1 MILPKPFS
9 DESLASLLARL
20 CRLNG
25 ISDYGDVVTL
35 LFGHG
40 LHTTFINAPVDVVEF
55 CVRTKGAYGEPVEVL
70 ENLTWMGAAGRLE
83 VASPSRGT
91 YVAAGL
97 VKPTLAEMTFPESVS
112 LRYCPACRKRDLL
125 GYGMSYWRRQHQ
137 IPIVWYC
144 ADHGESLV
152 KVPMKRADLHTTC
165 ALPGDFK
172 RLDSACVARRHA
184 PGDFMQAVAHLV
196 RDFFACPAPPSPA
209 LIHAS
214 IVSELRARR
223 LLSDRGRLHLSEFS
237 AQLPS
242 PACTT
247 QLAPSA
253 SKPGCAPLRGWI
265 GPGCRCLPSLSCVW
279 CRIPPRQSPRILML
293 QHKPLKQPPL
303 PKATPASTTSR

>member
-70 ENLTWMGAAGRLE
+70 ENLTWMGAAGCLE

-144 ADHGESLV
+144 ADHGESL
-152 KVPMKRADLHTTC
+152 
-165 ALPGDFK
+165 
-172 RLDSACVARRHA
+172 
-184 PGDFMQAVAHLV
+184 AV
-196 RDFFACPAPPSPA
+196 
-209 LIHAS
+209 
-214 IVSELRARR
+214 
-223 LLSDRGRLHLSEFS
+223 
-237 AQLPS
+237 
-242 PACTT
+242 
-247 QLAPSA
+247 
-253 SKPGCAPLRGWI
+253 
-265 GPGCRCLPSLSCVW
+265 
-279 CRIPPRQSPRILML
+279 
-293 QHKPLKQPPL
+293 
-303 PKATPASTTSR
+303 SREVV